1 MHIQVIA
8 TNKWR
13 KFNEFEFLRVYQGG
27 KIMQR
32 RIKKRIVAVV
42 LSVMFALNMGSLM
55 AAAEEIT
62 GEETVAAE
70 DADGSEVS
78 ISADGTTNREP
89 EVPGENVD
97 DNTDDIL
104 GTVDEGSVSLE
115 ENVSKE
121 PDMAKEA
128 RLGKIEI
135 TDYNLG
141 KGTFRVVVSELS
153 DADKIKKVE
162 IPVWSAVN
170 GQDDINWYQAKRDI
184 DGSYYADVDIKDHKY
199 SMGVYNIHVYVMD
212 ITNKTSFA
220 GKTEHKVEVEEGEL
234 TVTKNSDKEYT
245 VELKNVKVPGGI
257 AGVEFPTWSA
267 VNGQDDISW
276 YKASKVSDDVY
287 RYKISVGNHKG
298 LGEYNIHAYVK
309 SPNGSLTCVGTTGFI

>member
-1 MHIQVIA
+1 MNRSKTHIQAIA

-62 GEETVAAE
+62 GEETVATE
-70 DADGSEVS
+70 DADGSEDS
-78 ISADGTTNREP
+78 ISADGTTDREP

-115 ENVSKE
+115 DNVSKE

-128 RLGKIEI
+128 GLGKIEI

-184 DGSYYADVDIKDHKY
+184 DGSY
-199 SMGVYNIHVYVMD
+199 
-212 ITNKTSFA
+212 
-220 GKTEHKVEVEEGEL
+220 
-234 TVTKNSDKEYT
+234 
-245 VELKNVKVPGGI
+245 
-257 AGVEFPTWSA
+257 
-267 VNGQDDISW
+267 
-276 YKASKVSDDVY
+276 
-287 RYKISVGNHKG
+287 
-298 LGEYNIHAYVK
+298 
-309 SPNGSLTCVGTTGFI
+309 